1 MSPPPPSSPPRTL
14 AISLAVSLLF
24 VSAAIVLVTATT
36 VFMLCCRRRRDGP
49 GPELESGHRVTGAAV
64 SAIDAEAIRPL
75 PAAETTLRAFSY
87 APQDGEHGGSALECA
102 VCLGAVKEGEMVRQL
117 AACMHVYHV
126 ECIDRWLVA
135 HHTCPVCRSIAA

>member
-1 MSPPPPSSPPRTL
+1 MSPPPSSPPRTL

-49 GPELESGHRVTGAAV
+49 GPSSSPVG
-64 SAIDAEAIRPL
+64 IDAEAIRSL
-75 PAAETTLRAFSY
+75 PAVETTLRAFSY

-117 AACMHVYHV
+117 AACKHVYHV
-126 ECIDRWLVA
+126 ECIDRWLAA
-135 HHTCPVCRSIAA
+135 HQTCPVCRSIAA